1 MVSLSGIIMWE
12 LQAGTRNIMG
22 LAYVIYDSGVFEC
35 SHLAGKHTHSISDHV
50 MQECMKLGILR
61 EHALAVQVN
70 T

>member
-22 LAYVIYDSGVFEC
+22 LVYVIYDSRRFEC
-35 SHLAGKHTHSISDHV
+35 SHLGGKRMHSINDHI